1 MIRSIPLFQWVFK
14 LRITVYLVLYCDQRR
29 PKKEITD
36 KGGAYIGMDGLR
48 RRLSSICVR
57 FVHLHL
63 LFGKKFSSRVP
74 LNGVSGARF
83 MRQSR
88 WCPAIERESFTKGRP
103 LSPLNLATSHI
114 CLRILLMHSVP
125 SSPTNRDFVLVYVFT
140 IVVLIEAR
148 ASSFAKAICNM
159 PFQRIIPKK

>member
-1 MIRSIPLFQWVFK
+1 MIRSIQWVFK
-14 LRITVYLVLYCDQRR
+14 LQITVYLVLYCDQRR

-103 LSPLNLATSHI
+103 LGPLNLASSHI
-114 CLRILLMHSVP
+114 CLCILLNSIP
-125 SSPTNRDFVLVYVFT
+125 SSPTNRDFVSVYVCLYYCCFK
-140 IVVLIEAR
+140 AR